1 MSLVLNVEI
10 LGEFKKLTDA
20 TNGATKQ
27 LSGLQK
33 TSQNIS
39 KKITGAFAAIGVG
52 LSFNAIVN
60 GIKDVTKAASDLGE
74 AQNAVNVAFGDSAKE
89 LEEFSKTAAQNL
101 GLSRKEI
108 LGISTQFSSFAKTI
122 GGEGAGAIKVIKDLS
137 TRGADFASVFN
148 LDVSDAL
155 EKFQSGLAG
164 QSEPLRKFGID
175 LSAASVEAYALANGI
190 FDGTGQMTEQ
200 EKVMARY
207 GLLMEQTAMTAGDF
221 KNTSDSLANT
231 QRILKAEFENVQAE
245 VGTALLPAMVALF
258 QEIRDNL
265 PEIKTFIGQLT
276 ELVPIFIDLV
286 LKAIEY
292 KEIILALVVSFGA
305 LTTAIKISTVAAGLL
320 NGALLG
326 PGIVGAALVLA
337 GIAAGMATV
346 YENTRRTNGALEETN
361 RLLAIQNALKG
372 GGLPLPTAEQINAGV
387 YAGIIPGMG
396 GKGGQQTGGTGS
408 GESGRG
414 KARLGGDT
422 VNINI
427 NRATVNADDIT
438 DAINKNLRN
447 QGSTLRIR

>member
-60 GIKDVTKAASDLGE
+60 GIKDVTNAASDLGE

-175 LSAASVEAYALANGI
+175 LSAATVEQYALANGI

-200 EKVMARY
+200 QKILARY
-207 GLLMEQTAMTAGDF
+207 GALMEQTNMVTGDF
-221 KNTSDSLANT
+221 ANTSDGLANT

-258 QEIRDNL
+258 QEIRNNL
-265 PEIKTFIGQLT
+265 PEIKAFISELT
-276 ELVPIFIDLV
+276 KLVPIFIDLI

-292 KEIILALVVSFGA
+292 KELIIGLVVTFGTLTTALKLATAATALFSGA
-305 LTTAIKISTVAAGLL
+305 LTA
-320 NGALLG
+320 
-326 PGIVGAALVLA
+326 PGIVGAAVVIA
-337 GIAAGMATV
+337 GIAAAMATV
-346 YENTRRTNGALEETN
+346 YQNTKAATSALDEFQ
-361 RLLAIQNALKG
+361 RMQNLQRVTST
-372 GGLPLPTAEQINAGV
+372 PSTPEQIAAET
-387 YAGIIPGMG
+387 YQGILDVGKPKAAPKSLAPVPQKPGSAN
-396 GKGGQQTGGTGS
+396 TTIN
-408 GESGRG
+408 
-414 KARLGGDT
+414 
-422 VNINI
+422 VNI
-427 NRATVNADDIT
+427 NRAQVNANDVTKALND
-438 DAINKNLRN
+438 KLKS
-447 QGSTLRIR
+447 QGSSLRIQ

>member
-60 GIKDVTKAASDLGE
+60 GIKDVTNAASDLGE
-74 AQNAVNVAFGDSAKE
+74 AQNAVNVAFGESAKE
-89 LEEFSKTAAQNL
+89 LEDFSKTAAQNL

-175 LSAASVEAYALANGI
+175 LSAATVQQYALANGI
-190 FDGTGQMTEQ
+190 FDGSGQMTEQ
-200 EKVMARY
+200 QKILARY
-207 GLLMEQTAMTAGDF
+207 GALMEQTNMVTGDF
-221 KNTSDSLANT
+221 ANTSDGLANT

-258 QEIRDNL
+258 QEIRNNL
-265 PEIKTFIGQLT
+265 PEIKAFIGELT
-276 ELVPIFIDLV
+276 KLVPIFIDLI

-292 KEIILALVVSFGA
+292 KDLIIGLVITFGTLTTALKIATAATALFSGA
-305 LTTAIKISTVAAGLL
+305 LTA
-320 NGALLG
+320 
-326 PGIVGAALVLA
+326 PGIVGAAVVIA
-337 GIAAGMATV
+337 GIAAAMATV
-346 YENTRRTNGALEETN
+346 YQNTKAATSALDEFQ
-361 RLLAIQNALKG
+361 RKQNIERVTTT
-372 GGLPLPTAEQINAGV
+372 PSTPEQIAAET
-387 YAGIIPGMG
+387 YQGILDVGKPKAVPKSLAPVPG
-396 GKGGQQTGGTGS
+396 KPGS
-408 GESGRG
+408 
-414 KARLGGDT
+414 T
-422 VNINI
+422 TINVNI
-427 NRATVNADDIT
+427 NRAQVNANDVTKALND
-438 DAINKNLRN
+438 KLKS
-447 QGSTLRIR
+447 QGSALRIQ